1 MGHVFLRG
9 VGTAQLTSSGFLQC
23 SPVLSGMFKVWGSKG
38 LGAYAPCRDNK
49 IGLSAQAVDAVAS
62 PIAGCRAMRLFDL
75 RFYPAAAAAV
85 AVAVAQ
91 E

>member
-9 VGTAQLTSSGFLQC
+9 VGTAQFTSSGFLQRL
-23 SPVLSGMFKVWGSKG
+23 PVLRGMFKVWGSG